1 MALGTSRKWRSNV
14 KLHSAK
20 GECQRC
26 SQRWAALNAQGLAAQ
41 HETKT
46 GHPVQV
52 TLVYRSDGRPKTAA
66 VGMTLQFDNPER
78 PRR

>member
-1 MALGTSRKWRSNV
+1 M

-26 SQRWAALNAQGLAAQ
+26 SQRWDARNAQGLAAQ
-41 HETKT
+41 HESRT

-52 TLVYRSDGRPKTAA
+52 TLVYRSDGRPKTPAT
-66 VGMTLQFDNPER
+66 GMTLPLDNPER
-78 PRR
+78 SRR

>member
-1 MALGTSRKWRSNV
+1 M

-26 SQRWAALNAQGLAAQ
+26 SQSWNAHNAQGLAAQ

-52 TLVYRSDGRPKTAA
+52 TLIYRSDGRPKTSAI
-66 VGMTLQFDNPER
+66 GMVLPLDNPER